1 MKLLITLAIILVIA
15 ANMTTA
21 DKDRLKTV
29 AANVLQSM
37 SEKIRN
43 SQ

>member
-1 MKLLITLAIILVIA
+1 MKLLITVAVILLIA
-15 ANMTTA
+15 SNMTTA
-21 DKDRLKTV
+21 DKERLKTV

-37 SEKIRN
+37 SDKIKN